1 MSIQKYLN
9 KIHEQKII
17 KKNDRLKCTICSR
30 EVTVNKAGT
39 GPLICCD
46 KPMAIMGTVV
56 EAGFRRLPKGWSQDS
71 VKKFARTLSKN
82 MKGGPKSEGWFDKCV
97 EKMKGKVDN
106 LKEQAYEQYQLMAD
120 KFLELHEYED
130 FILRKYSDD
139 NIKELLME
147 LDGILKQRWEDE

>member
-1 MSIQKYLN
+1 MKNELTIKEASEILN
-9 KIHEQKII
+9 KAIDYEMSKII
-17 KKNDRLKCTICSR
+17 T
-30 EVTVNKAGT
+30 
-39 GPLICCD
+39 
-46 KPMAIMGTVV
+46 
-56 EAGFRRLPKGWSQDS
+56 
-71 VKKFARTLSKN
+71 
-82 MKGGPKSEGWFDKCV
+82 
-97 EKMKGKVDN
+97 MKGKVDN